1 MLQVKIKFR
10 LKLFNLLIRLILNFL
25 CLLALILR
33 ELGLGDKMNLESI
46 YSVG

>member
-10 LKLFNLLIRLILNFL
+10 LKLFNLLIRMILHFL

-33 ELGLGDKMNLESI
+33 ELGLGDKLNWEST